1 MNYFL
6 LFLPIIAVL
15 LLLLLWALR
24 GESKNRGPSVD
35 LAYLEQSGR
44 RNATYLRLIHQ
55 AMSSGDIEFLLS
67 RGSARLARRAQKERH
82 RIVLSYLSGL
92 HDDFLR
98 LLRLARAVAALS
110 PEVAGAQ
117 EFERLRLS
125 FQFSWRYRLLR
136 ASLSLGMLSLP
147 KLDLLSQMVS
157 ELAVRME
164 MAMKDLGERAA
175 LAAKVA
181 SSIDPHGMD
190 VA

>member
-6 LFLPIIAVL
+6 LFLPIIGVL
-15 LLLLLWALR
+15 LLLLIWALR
-24 GESKNRGPSVD
+24 GARRNSQACVELGS
-35 LAYLEQSGR
+35 LEQSGR

-55 AMSSGDIEFLLS
+55 AMSPGDIEFLFS
-67 RGSARLARRAQKERH
+67 RGSTRLARRAQKER
-82 RIVLSYLSGL
+82 RRVVLSYLAGL

-98 LLRLARAVAALS
+98 LLRLAKAVAALS

-125 FQFSWRYRLLR
+125 FQFSWRYQLLR
-136 ASLSLGMLSLP
+136 ASLSVGMLSVP
-147 KLDLLSQMVS
+147 RLDLISQMVS

-175 LAAKVA
+175 VAAKLA
-181 SSIDPHGMD
+181 SSVDPHGMD
-190 VA
+190 GA